1 LGRRGRGKGGP
12 TLFWL
17 SLITVFY
24 TYAVYPLL
32 LWVLTK
38 GRRTDPPPTN
48 DAGLPAVDLIVA
60 AREEAGTIE
69 HLLASC
75 ARLEYPSDRLQI
87 TVVVTGES
95 KATTAAVESCRP
107 ALESAG
113 IGLQAL
119 IGDPADP
126 SKSAAL
132 NQAISCTSGELLV
145 FTDAN
150 VRLDSRAIATLVSWF
165 ASPQIGAVAGRKRAF
180 REGGGMSSEGDRA
193 YWSYEAFI
201 KEREALLH
209 SVAGAD
215 GALYAVR
222 REAYRPTASCADDL
236 AVSLAVTGQGKRI
249 AFARDAVAYESST
262 RRLGDEFRRRL
273 RTLSCALD
281 ELWRSRTLVSAGG
294 PVFAWIVVSHKIMR
308 YLAAYALVGMLAGSA
323 AARGRFYRSVFL
335 LQVLGGAVAVLA
347 GVVAA
352 AGKVRPAV
360 AVPLYGLAAQ
370 AAAILAPLRLVRR
383 RHRDW
388 TPTPR

>member
-1 LGRRGRGKGGP
+1 RGRGKGGP

-17 SLITVFY
+17 SLITVLY
-24 TYAVYPLL
+24 TYTIYPLL
-32 LWVLTK
+32 LWALTK
-38 GRRTDPPPTN
+38 GRRTDSPPTN
-48 DAGLPAVDLIVA
+48 DTDLPAVDLIVA
-60 AREEAGTIE
+60 ARGEAGTIE

-87 TVVVTGES
+87 TVVATGEP
-95 KATTAAVESCRP
+95 KATTAAVESCRS
-107 ALESAG
+107 ALKNAG
-113 IGLQAL
+113 IELNVL

-126 SKSAAL
+126 SKTAAL
-132 NQAISCTSGELLV
+132 NQAVSCTSGELLV

-150 VRLDSRAIATLVSWF
+150 IRLDPWAIASLVPWF
-165 ASPQIGAVAGRKRAF
+165 ASPQIGAVAGRKRPLQECSGVS
-180 REGGGMSSEGDRA
+180 RGGDRA

-201 KEREALLH
+201 KEREAVLH

-222 REAYRPTASCADDL
+222 REAYRPTTSCADDL
-236 AVSLAVTGQGKRI
+236 AVSLAVVGQRKRV

-262 RRLGDEFRRRL
+262 RRGSDEFRRRL
-273 RTLSCALD
+273 RTLACALD
-281 ELWRSRTLVSAGG
+281 ELWRSRALVSAGG

-308 YLAAYALVGMLAGSA
+308 YVAAYGLVGLLAGSA